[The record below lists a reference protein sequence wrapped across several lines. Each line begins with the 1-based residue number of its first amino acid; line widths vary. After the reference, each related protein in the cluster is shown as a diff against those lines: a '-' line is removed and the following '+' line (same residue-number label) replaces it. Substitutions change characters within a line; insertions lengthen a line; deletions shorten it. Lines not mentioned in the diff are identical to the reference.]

1 MQKRI
6 ANQAIEF
13 HKAVFDNA
21 FKTISFMLDQAEKS
35 AFQFMEKA
43 PWVQEDAE
51 QSIKECAK
59 VYKKN
64 REDSKNFIDDHY
76 GKVFETFVATDVS
89 ESQKAKKQ
97 KYSLAENV

>member
-13 HKAVFDNA
+13 NKAVFDNA
-21 FKTISFMLDQAEKS
+21 FKTISFMQDQAEKF

-43 PWVQEDAE
+43 PWVQEDAK

-59 VYKKN
+59 VYKKG
-64 REDSKNFIDDHY
+64 REDFKKFIDDHCR
-76 GKVFETFVATDVS
+76 KALETFVATGVS
-89 ESQKAKKQ
+89 ESQEDEKQ
-97 KYSLAENV
+97 K